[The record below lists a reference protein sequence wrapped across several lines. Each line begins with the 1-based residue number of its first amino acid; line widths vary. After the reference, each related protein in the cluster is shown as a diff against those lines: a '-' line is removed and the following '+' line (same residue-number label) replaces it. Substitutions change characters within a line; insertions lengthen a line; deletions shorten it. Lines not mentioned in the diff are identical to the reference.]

1 MDEQYIKLLKEL
13 LNNIQDSINAG
24 QATSSELEN
33 AVDEISNIEGQIQ
46 EATSQLEEARYQND
60 NLIGELEELH
70 ADVET
75 EIIKERNNAINA
87 R

>member
-13 LNNIQDSINAG
+13 LNNVQASINAG
-24 QATSSELEN
+24 QATSGELEN

-46 EATSQLEEARYQND
+46 EALTQVEEARYQND
-60 NLIGELEELH
+60 NLITELEELY
-70 ADVET
+70 ADVES
-75 EIIKERNNAINA
+75 EIIKEQNNAINA

>member
-1 MDEQYIKLLKEL
+1 MDEKYIKLLQDL
-13 LNNIQDSINAG
+13 LNNIEDSISAG
-24 QATSSELEN
+24 NATSQELDN
-33 AVDEISNIEGQIQ
+33 ASDELSNIEGQIQ

>member
-24 QATSSELEN
+24 HATSGELEN
-33 AVDEISNIEGQIQ
+33 AADEISNIEGQLQ
-46 EATSQLEEARYQND
+46 EALNQVEEARYQND
-60 NLIGELEELH
+60 NLITELEELH
-70 ADVET
+70 ADVES
-75 EIIKERNNAINA
+75 EIIKEENDAINA

>member
-24 QATSSELEN
+24 QATSGELEN

-46 EATSQLEEARYQND
+46 EALTQVEEARYQND
-60 NLIGELEELH
+60 NLITELEELY
-70 ADVET
+70 ADVES
-75 EIIKERNNAINA
+75 EIIKEQNNAINT